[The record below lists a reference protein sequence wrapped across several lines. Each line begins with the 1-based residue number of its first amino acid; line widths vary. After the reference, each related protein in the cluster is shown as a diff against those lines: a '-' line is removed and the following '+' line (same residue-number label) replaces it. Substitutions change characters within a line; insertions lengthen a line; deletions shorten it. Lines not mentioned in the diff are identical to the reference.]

1 MRRRLRKCAL
11 ILIAAFCICAA
22 SPLISLAAE
31 SENAPGSVAAPE
43 SAASPDYR
51 KLVDEIETQKAVYLR
66 EVGQLK
72 REIAALR
79 QEMTNP
85 GIRDVLAGIG
95 YIFGL
100 AGIALYVQTRKIGK
114 QA

>member
-1 MRRRLRKCAL
+1 MRKCTLLLMAV
-11 ILIAAFCICAA
+11 FCIYMA
-22 SPLISLAAE
+22 SPLISLAAQ
-31 SENAPGSVAAPE
+31 SENAPGSVTAPE
-43 SAASPDYR
+43 SAASPDYG
-51 KLVDEIETQKAVYLR
+51 KLVEAIESQKAVYLR

-85 GIRDVLAGIG
+85 GIRDVVAGIG
-95 YIFGL
+95 YIFGM
-100 AGIALYVQTRKIGK
+100 AGIALYVQTRKIRK